1 MPGFVQA
8 EAPGYI
14 TVRWAPP
21 SVSIPGTENYTL
33 NGHYYILNLTHDEG
47 GGLGMELHNTSDTSY
62 VVASP
67 LWGSGYTISLMCWHH
82 HLPVP
87 CGSSVLTAVPQISAS
102 CRAHS
107 SFCQEEERIRFMSPA
122 YLTSSFLANQSVLIK
137 WRQGSRGWRTPT
149 RILKILDRTGDSV
162 YEKEYG
168 VNEHEVAVTGLQPR
182 AVYSLV
188 FCPGGGSNIPQ
199 EIGSVRM
206 ELVVLK
212 SEVGGLASF
221 VSEVGLDASV
231 DWRGRIL
238 VNWRSGRA
246 GREGLPSTRVDSYTV
261 TLRIGEGN
269 FYLCNHNPSEG

>member
-1 MPGFVQA
+1 M
-8 EAPGYI
+8 
-14 TVRWAPP
+14 
-21 SVSIPGTENYTL
+21 
-33 NGHYYILNLTHDEG
+33 
-47 GGLGMELHNTSDTSY
+47 
-62 VVASP
+62 
-67 LWGSGYTISLMCWHH
+67 
-82 HLPVP
+82 
-87 CGSSVLTAVPQISAS
+87 
-102 CRAHS
+102 
-107 SFCQEEERIRFMSPA
+107 
-122 YLTSSFLANQSVLIK
+122 
-137 WRQGSRGWRTPT
+137 
-149 RILKILDRTGDSV
+149 

-168 VNEHEVAVTGLQPR
+168 VNEHEVAVSGLQPR

-188 FCPGGGSNIPQ
+188 FCPGGGSDIPQ

-212 SEVGGLASF
+212 SEAGGLASF

-269 FYLCNHNPSEG
+269 VYLYKLNHYER